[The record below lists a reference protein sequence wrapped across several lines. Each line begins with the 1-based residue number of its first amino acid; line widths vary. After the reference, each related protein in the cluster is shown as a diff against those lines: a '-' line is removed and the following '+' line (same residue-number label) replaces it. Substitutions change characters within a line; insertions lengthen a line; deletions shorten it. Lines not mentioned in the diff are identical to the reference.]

1 MKNNKIFILIFILSN
16 TFSAYAQ
23 VVKSNNSLLYNW
35 NDDPGDLKYTYY
47 EDLKTGNY
55 VNHGKYTFNL
65 VQGNHYKEYAN
76 GNFKNGKRDGAWE
89 YRITRLDDL
98 AFDVNW
104 TGTIQLTFSY
114 KDGKPNGLW
123 FYENKQKYR
132 TLSRG
137 VWLPYEYYFAP
148 NETLSVNFSNG
159 HPAGVYNYSNNNI
172 NNKSKITGQFNANG
186 LINGTWVLNTSDEK
200 QEYIFTNGVLIKK
213 IIRSMPNGDITNSY
227 TRSEEELSLIN
238 YFLTGMLKK
247 EDVKKYRIQIDTVS
261 ASEYISFD
269 SRKEIYS
276 KFFNWER
283 IGGDELY
290 LSKRGSDLGGLA
302 ISIEFKPQLDLEK
315 INEFNEMKNVY
326 TKYNYSKSYDTSS
339 LNQDFNNFIEK
350 YAISLTDD
358 DYNKVLKY
366 KKDFTSIIIKRT
378 DSVAVERRRQYLLS
392 EFPFLSKVK
401 LTNERDPIYIEFEK
415 RMGLY
420 NQFKIRSEYNVEY
433 KKAKPEVD
441 SVWNENV
448 LSVYCDSNRAVKIN
462 EVSKLNFED
471 NYPDLHPQVQPIIK
485 AILVSQYLPALD
497 SLKNKKDFCEANKL
511 VEKFQILFKKV
522 LIWDKNVTRDL
533 SKKHYYRATNVYAP
547 LVENKEYKTP
557 VFTKIDNLNN
567 MEELVS
573 LLMSLDPNEY

>member
-1 MKNNKIFILIFILSN
+1 
-16 TFSAYAQ
+16 
-23 VVKSNNSLLYNW
+23 
-35 NDDPGDLKYTYY
+35 
-47 EDLKTGNY
+47 
-55 VNHGKYTFNL
+55 
-65 VQGNHYKEYAN
+65 
-76 GNFKNGKRDGAWE
+76 
-89 YRITRLDDL
+89 
-98 AFDVNW
+98 
-104 TGTIQLTFSY
+104 
-114 KDGKPNGLW
+114 
-123 FYENKQKYR
+123 
-132 TLSRG
+132 
-137 VWLPYEYYFAP
+137 
-148 NETLSVNFSNG
+148 
-159 HPAGVYNYSNNNI
+159 
-172 NNKSKITGQFNANG
+172 
-186 LINGTWVLNTSDEK
+186 
-200 QEYIFTNGVLIKK
+200 
-213 IIRSMPNGDITNSY
+213 
-227 TRSEEELSLIN
+227 
-238 YFLTGMLKK
+238 MLKK
-247 EDVKKYRIQIDTVS
+247 EDIKKYRIQIDTVS

-326 TKYNYSKSYDTSS
+326 TKYHYSKSYDTSS
-339 LNQDFNNFIEK
+339 LNQDFNNFIAK

-358 DYNKVLKY
+358 DYNKVLEY

-378 DSVAVERRRQYLLS
+378 DSVAVENRRQYLLS
-392 EFPFLSKVK
+392 EFPFLRKVK
-401 LTNERDPIYIEFEK
+401 LTNETDPIYIEFEK
-415 RMGLY
+415 KMGLY
-420 NQFKIRSEYNVEY
+420 NQFKIRSEYNAEY
-433 KKAKPEVD
+433 KKAKSEVD

-448 LSVYCDSNRAVKIN
+448 LSVYCDSNRALKIN

-511 VEKFQILFKKV
+511 VENFQILLKKV
-522 LIWDKNVTRDL
+522 LIWDKNVSRDL

-567 MEELVS
+567 MEELVA
-573 LLMSLDPNEY
+573 LLMSLDPNEF

>member
-65 VQGNHYKEYAN
+65 VQGTHYKEYAN

-227 TRSEEELSLIN
+227 TRSVEELSLIN
-238 YFLTGMLKK
+238 SFLTGMLKK

-261 ASEYISFD
+261 ASEYVSFD

-471 NYPDLHPQVQPIIK
+471 NYTDLHPQVQPIIK